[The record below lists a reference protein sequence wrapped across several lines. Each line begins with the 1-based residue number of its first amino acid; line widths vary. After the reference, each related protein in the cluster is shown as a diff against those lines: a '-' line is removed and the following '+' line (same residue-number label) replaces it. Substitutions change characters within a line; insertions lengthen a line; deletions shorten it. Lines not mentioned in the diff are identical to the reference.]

1 LSSYRSRDEDSF
13 VAAQVHLMLIDGDG
27 KLIEQMDSQKFDN
40 IFKQKK
46 NLHPGNKYYLCV
58 TMRWPQK
65 CSS

>member
-1 LSSYRSRDEDSF
+1 
-13 VAAQVHLMLIDGDG
+13 MLIDGDG
-27 KLIEQMDSQKFDN
+27 KLIEQMESQKFDN

-65 CSS
+65 CST